1 MLNPF
6 PNVWPVFFLTSR
18 RRLYQYITKGRR
30 RKRGRRRAFYVF
42 FARRRRS
49 LHAYT
54 KYLAQLSFEKNRCR
68 VFPHFFYI
76 PSLYNPPSPVGLG
89 RPDKQERKE
98 GFFLFPFSASP
109 SFRLGPRKKRR
120 LLDIINSSLTRSLFP

>member
-1 MLNPF
+1 MSGPS
-6 PNVWPVFFLTSR
+6 FFLTSR
-18 RRLYQYITKGRR
+18 RRRLRLYQYITKGRR
-30 RKRGRRRAFYVF
+30 RKRGRGRRRVFYVF

-54 KYLAQLSFEKNRCR
+54 KYLAQLSFKKNRCR

-98 GFFLFPFSASP
+98 GFFSLSFFHLPLFSP
-109 SFRLGPRKKRR
+109 RPLKKRR